1 MKMLWFNEIFLC
13 NFQEQTLRFRLSRFN
28 RYVDYYDGDGDW
40 GWFTVNIDEDKEQF
54 YNLDIPL
61 TTDDW
66 FFNVFTVSKENGIGI
81 INTPVSFSS
90 KRPIHF
96 YCEGKLRNEKKYKL
110 GKALKHA
117 GTLFWKVKNSRTS
130 ALNLH
135 KFFSTHCTAGPS
147 QGLKIWRGTYFVI
160 WWA

>member
-1 MKMLWFNEIFLC
+1 MQVLFEHIWLHFTNFLPS
-13 NFQEQTLRFRLSRFN
+13 QEQTLRFRLSRFN

-66 FFNVFTVSKENGIGI
+66 YFNVFTVSKENGIGI
-81 INTPVSFSS
+81 INNPVPFSS

-96 YCEGKLRNEKKYKL
+96 YCEGMYE
-110 GKALKHA
+110 
-117 GTLFWKVKNSRTS
+117 
-130 ALNLH
+130 
-135 KFFSTHCTAGPS
+135 
-147 QGLKIWRGTYFVI
+147 
-160 WWA
+160 